1 MNPDAH
7 DTTEMAELL
16 SALLD
21 GELDAAERA
30 EAERLVRDSSE
41 ARALLDSLTSARDGL
56 AGLYGTGN
64 LEPTDLEAARLDRA
78 VLGPSKNRRR
88 GWSPS
93 KRGRSPA
100 PYFAVAALI
109 AVALIAGLAVV
120 SRTLTTDGAD
130 TVAVSPPDS
139 AEEETLTAPESD
151 AARGA
156 GGVPTGR
163 SGLFLSEFTAG
174 SPEDLAALIA
184 AADLASPPSDSS
196 SGAEG
201 GSESD
206 SGALSTPAT
215 SDQTDLLGVAKSL
228 GGLEDLAACLEA
240 ASPYMAA
247 ARVDTGTWQG
257 QEAFFVTGPGDG
269 GTPTV
274 VVTARPTC
282 EVAYVYR

>member
-7 DTTEMAELL
+7 DTEEMAELL

-41 ARALLDSLTSARDGL
+41 ARALLDLLTSARDGL

-78 VLGPSKNRRR
+78 VLGPSKNHRR
-88 GWSPS
+88 GASPS

-130 TVAVSPPDS
+130 TVAVSPPDP
-139 AEEETLTAPESD
+139 AEEGTLTGPESD

-156 GGVPTGR
+156 GGVPAGR

-174 SPEDLAALIA
+174 NPEDLAALID
-184 AADLASPPSDSS
+184 AADLAPPSDSS
-196 SGAEG
+196 SATEG
-201 GSESD
+201 GSDSG

-215 SDQTDLLGVAKSL
+215 SDHSNLLGVAASL

-240 ASPYMAA
+240 ASPYTAA

-269 GTPTV
+269 RTPTV
-274 VVTARPTC
+274 VVTTRSTC
-282 EVAYVYR
+282 GVAYVYR